1 MAESHT
7 DRTTVTAPFLQAR
20 WAVMLAFLVNGAIFA
35 NWAPRIP
42 SIQGSLGIDPALLGL
57 ALTGLG
63 IGGLLLTPL
72 AAASIGRFGSR
83 RVLIVSV
90 VALCGALVLPA
101 VAPTWWALLAA
112 LILLGGSDAVMDV
125 AMNTQGV
132 LLEKRSQRSLLNGF
146 HAAWS
151 VGTVVGGLVG
161 TAAASM
167 EIPVTAHF
175 AAVALILGAS
185 AVIASRWFPRPAP
198 GEESNQ
204 DEQGASSPTR
214 TFAKPSAA
222 LVILGLIVLFAAL
235 IEDVPQSW
243 SAVYMSSELDAEP
256 GTAGLAFVAFS
267 SAMLLGRLTS
277 DRLVDRWGPVKVLLF
292 GGLLVALAF
301 SATFVI
307 NSPVGAIIA
316 FAVAGLGASPIFPVS
331 FSIAGQLP
339 NVASGTAIGTISMV
353 SRAGFL
359 IAPLAV
365 GATAS
370 AFSFGS
376 AFTLIAIAGLAV
388 AVLTVTLRRWLS

>member
-1 MAESHT
+1 MTESNI
-7 DRTTVTAPFLQAR
+7 DRTAATASFVHAR
-20 WAVMLAFLVNGAIFA
+20 RAVLLAFLVNGAIFA

-42 SIQGSLGIDPALLGL
+42 SIQGSLGIDPALLGV

-63 IGGLLLTPL
+63 IGGLLLTPV
-72 AAASIGRFGSR
+72 AAAAIGRFGSR

-101 VAPTWWALLAA
+101 VAPTWWALLAT

-167 EIPVTAHF
+167 EMPVAAHF
-175 AAVALILGAS
+175 AAVGVILGAS
-185 AVIASRWFPRPAP
+185 AVIASRWFPRPAL

-204 DEQGASSPTR
+204 DKQSASAPTR

-222 LVILGLIVLFAAL
+222 LVILGLIVLSAAL

-243 SAVYMSSELDAEP
+243 SAVYMSSELGAEP
-256 GTAGLAFVAFS
+256 GTAGLAFVVFS
-267 SAMLLGRLTS
+267 AAMLLGRLTS
-277 DRLVDRWGPVKVLLF
+277 DRLVDRWGSVKVLLF

-301 SATFVI
+301 GVTFVV

-331 FSIAGQLP
+331 FSIAGRLP
-339 NVASGTAIGTISMV
+339 NVASGTAIGTISLV

-370 AFSFGS
+370 AFSFGL
-376 AFTLIAIAGLAV
+376 AFTLIGIAGLAV
-388 AVLTVTLRRWLS
+388 AALTVTLRRWLS